1 MNDERQQMWGR
12 AWTESRSYL
21 RRWSDPL
28 TRAARDDLAQETAV
42 AAMRQLV
49 RQRDR
54 GAFSAAVRTIA
65 RRLRSRVLRAEDRPL
80 QGVAEGDLGEWPAP
94 VLPPAPQLLVAGRLV
109 PQPWLLLRLDR
120 VLTTISRTNRLLLLG
135 FYEGFSCSE
144 LAERFGLSADA
155 VKVRLHRCRQ
165 RLRRRLESAVR
176 AADRFE
182 T

>member
-1 MNDERQQMWGR
+1 
-12 AWTESRSYL
+12 TS
-21 RRWSDPL
+21 
-28 TRAARDDLAQETAV
+28 
-42 AAMRQLV
+42 
-49 RQRDR
+49 
-54 GAFSAAVRTIA
+54 A

-109 PQPWLLLRLDR
+109 PQPWLLQRLDL

-155 VKVRLHRCRQ
+155 VKGRLDRCRQ
-165 RLRRRLESAVR
+165 RLRPRLESARR
-176 AADRFE
+176 AGGRVG
-182 T
+182 